1 MKAPTGNP
9 SNSLVAH
16 GAMSALFIPAI
27 AKSASTPEGVP
38 HMVCFAFFE
47 VGFTGRIVRVGFAF
61 DFDVSFNGRARGVV
75 EPDLAWLPLVVAGF
89 TEEGPVPPLARP
101 KILLFEPV
109 RAFVRVS
116 SSGPPP

>member
-9 SNSLVAH
+9 GNSLVAH
-16 GAMSALFIPAI
+16 GAMSALFIPEM

-61 DFDVSFNGRARGVV
+61 DFNVSFNGRAYGAVQ
-75 EPDLAWLPLVVAGF
+75 PDLTWLPLVVACLP
-89 TEEGPVPPLARP
+89 EEGPVTALA
-101 KILLFEPV
+101 
-109 RAFVRVS
+109 
-116 SSGPPP
+116 